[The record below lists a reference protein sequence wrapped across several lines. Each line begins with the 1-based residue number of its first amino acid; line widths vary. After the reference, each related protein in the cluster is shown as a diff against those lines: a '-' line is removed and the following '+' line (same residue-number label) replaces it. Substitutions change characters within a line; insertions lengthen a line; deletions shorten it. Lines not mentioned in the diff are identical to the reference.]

1 MTSRFT
7 VRIFVGEAIGMMDFR
22 SFLQYLEYEKR
33 YSVHTITAYENDL
46 LQFSA
51 FLTKTYELDDLLNV
65 RHMHVRSWL
74 VSLMEEEIGS
84 RSINRKLSSLKTFF
98 KFQLK
103 KNAIQQNPMSKVIA
117 PKMAKR
123 LPVFINKNQME
134 LLWQHYDFGEGF
146 SSARNR
152 LIFELLYGTGI
163 RVSELV
169 NLSEKNIDLYNG
181 AVKVL
186 GKGNKERIIPISKE
200 LKQLIKEYVTL
211 RQKTFPSEIFSSL
224 IVSDA
229 GKKMYSRSVYNI
241 VNTILK
247 QITTVEK
254 KSPHVLRHTF
264 ATHMLNNGAEINAI
278 KELLGHASLAA
289 TQVYTHNTIEKL
301 KEVYKK
307 AHPKA

>member
-1 MTSRFT
+1 
-7 VRIFVGEAIGMMDFR
+7 MDFR

-33 YSVHTITAYENDL
+33 YSAHTITAYKNDL
-46 LQFSA
+46 LQFSN
-51 FLTKTYELDDLLNV
+51 FLSKTYEVDDLLTA
-65 RHMHVRSWL
+65 RHTHVRSWL
-74 VSLMEEEIGS
+74 VSLMEEGIGS

-98 KFQLK
+98 RFQLRK
-103 KNAIQQNPMSKVIA
+103 GAIRENPMSKVVA
-117 PKMAKR
+117 PKMGKR
-123 LPVFINKNQME
+123 LPVFINQNQMDVM
-134 LLWQHYDFGEGF
+134 WHHYDFGDGF
-146 SSARNR
+146 SGMRNR
-152 LIFELLYGTGI
+152 LIFELLYGTGM

-169 NLSEKNIDLYNG
+169 NLSEKNIDLYNC
-181 AVKVL
+181 ALKVL

-200 LKQLIKEYVTL
+200 LKLFIKQYVHF
-211 RQKTFPSEIFSSL
+211 RNKNFSSESFSYL
-224 IVSDA
+224 IVTDS
-229 GKKMYSRSVYNI
+229 GEKMYARLVYNI

-301 KEVYKK
+301 KEVYRK